1 MQGQA
6 WATNWV
12 CSVSSVGHFIPFST
26 SQWDTSEISWVH
38 PWHNTP
44 LCPIRTQNKATRA
57 TCSHTLNYEEPV
69 TPVSPPPQQHPH
81 TRNGLTCDDP
91 GDTAKAIPHAESL
104 SFSTELNLKQLLLL
118 PLVAFYLAIFKHQS
132 NHSTPAIKMQWTQY
146 LLYTILRNYNSTSP
160 QSLNKMDGQPLNK
173 RCSRFG
179 KKLSHFTSPHMC
191 HITEPGY
198 SALQDFL

>member
-1 MQGQA
+1 MQ
-6 WATNWV
+6 
-12 CSVSSVGHFIPFST
+12 
-26 SQWDTSEISWVH
+26 
-38 PWHNTP
+38 
-44 LCPIRTQNKATRA
+44 K
-57 TCSHTLNYEEPV
+57 
-69 TPVSPPPQQHPH
+69 
-81 TRNGLTCDDP
+81 
-91 GDTAKAIPHAESL
+91 KL
-104 SFSTELNLKQLLLL
+104 SFSTELYLKQLLLL
-118 PLVAFYLAIFKHQS
+118 PPVAFYLAIFKHQS

-198 SALQDFL
+198 KISSEASGLLPSRPTYMGSGLKQRIDFIKHVMSKVNWKRKENASIPICSFQLRCPSRSSAQEEAVGFSSYLLLLNTNLICHVFP